1 MKTMPLVDVLSECAN
16 IDTSMARRVIVEGRV
31 KVDDRVV
38 EDPAARLPHEYG
50 LPSFV
55 EFDGKLYPIYP

>member
-1 MKTMPLVDVLSECAN
+1 MATMSLVDVLSQCAN
-16 IDTSMARRVIVEGRV
+16 IDTSVARRVIVEGRV

-38 EDPAARLPHEYG
+38 DDPAARLPNEHG

-55 EFDGKLYPIYP
+55 KFDEKLYPIYP